1 MSYLGSDA
9 PASSGFGQAANSA
22 TMDSILLFI
31 QLLRQ
36 DTQQIQTQN
45 QDILSRIHA
54 IESKVLHLS
63 TGVGEA
69 PGCNPVVGISH
80 NQIVWRC
87 PICGLVC
94 CDAPS
99 FKGHIRRLVKPSSR
113 PRCHL
118 NPGDD
123 NHKILISRFGQESQI
138 FHHRQQIF
146 CVAFYGFV
154 RVVISAK
161 YDVNDSFTLITS
173 WMAAAMS
180 SHLAFPEVPGTSSSS
195 ACDDDD
201 ND

>member
-9 PASSGFGQAANSA
+9 PASSGFGQVANSA

-54 IESKVLHLS
+54 IESQVLHLS

-80 NQIVWRC
+80 NPIVWRC
-87 PICGLVC
+87 PICGLVF

-123 NHKILISRFGQESQI
+123 NHIIMISRFGQESQI